1 MKEVKEM
8 NKEEKVKLAKEVYE
22 KIGLTDIR
30 VGIYRD
36 EEINADYVWVPDTR
50 GPGGLI
56 IGDDGTFL
64 FCQSAK
70 DFSYWKEEY
79 KKGIRS
85 NK

>member
-1 MKEVKEM
+1 M
-8 NKEEKVKLAKEVYE
+8 NKEEKIKFATELYE
-22 KIGLTDIR
+22 KIGLKDINIEI
-30 VGIYRD
+30 VRD
-36 EEINADYVWVPDTR
+36 EEISADSVWIPGTR

-64 FCQSAK
+64 FCQSAHG
-70 DFSYWKEEY
+70 FEYWKEEY

>member
-1 MKEVKEM
+1 M
-8 NKEEKVKLAKEVYE
+8 NTEEKIKFAKEIYE
-22 KIGLTDIR
+22 KMGLADAN
-30 VGIYRD
+30 VELSRD
-36 EEINADYVWVPDTR
+36 EEINADFVSVPGTR

-64 FCQSAK
+64 FCQSAHG
-70 DFSYWKEEY
+70 FSYWKEEY